1 MEKETLK
8 KFIIENLFDKNNKF
22 NNRITHYSWWVN
34 RNYVQQY
41 NAIIQYTDHLID
53 ATLTQRVYDI
63 MNDIEKIQY
72 CVVCE
77 THPKLFIGYKNG
89 YRNICSVKC
98 SLRSEETNLKR
109 QKTKLERYGDPF
121 YKDVSKT
128 KQTNIE
134 KYGFEWFTQ
143 SDEFKNKAKN
153 TKLEKYGD
161 SNFSNLEKNK
171 RTCLQ
176 RYGVEYV
183 TQVPEIVDKIQN
195 KKGNRLPVL
204 RNKEWLINE
213 NKTKSIVQI
222 ANELGV
228 TYRAV
233 YLWYQKFDIDIIYH
247 QTNYSN
253 LQKEIYDY
261 VSTIADNISI
271 NNRNIIFPKEL
282 DIFVE
287 DKNFA
292 IELNGCYWHAEDPKR
307 HIEKTILCQNKNIKL
322 IQFWDIE
329 WIHKKEICKSIIK
342 TNLGVNDVVYARKC
356 VVNDVDDLS
365 YKNFLETNHIQ
376 GYVPAKIVKGLY
388 YNDELVALI
397 SFGKPRFNKNY
408 EWELLRY
415 CNKLGTNVV
424 GGFSKLFKQCD
435 LNNIISYSDKRLFT
449 GDIYKN
455 NKFLYLN
462 DSPPNFFFYKGGAT
476 LSRMNCRRYNINK
489 ILKEYDE
496 TKSVHANMNR
506 EGWLKVYD
514 CGNSV
519 WVYNKEVNNGN

>member
-63 MNDIEKIQY
+63 MNDIEK
-72 CVVCE
+72 
-77 THPKLFIGYKNG
+77 P
-89 YRNICSVKC
+89 
-98 SLRSEETNLKR
+98 
-109 QKTKLERYGDPF
+109 
-121 YKDVSKT
+121 
-128 KQTNIE
+128 
-134 KYGFEWFTQ
+134 
-143 SDEFKNKAKN
+143 
-153 TKLEKYGD
+153 
-161 SNFSNLEKNK
+161 
-171 RTCLQ
+171 
-176 RYGVEYV
+176 
-183 TQVPEIVDKIQN
+183 
-195 KKGNRLPVL
+195 
-204 RNKEWLINE
+204 
-213 NKTKSIVQI
+213 
-222 ANELGV
+222 
-228 TYRAV
+228 
-233 YLWYQKFDIDIIYH
+233 
-247 QTNYSN
+247 
-253 LQKEIYDY
+253 
-261 VSTIADNISI
+261 
-271 NNRNIIFPKEL
+271 
-282 DIFVE
+282 
-287 DKNFA
+287 
-292 IELNGCYWHAEDPKR
+292 
-307 HIEKTILCQNKNIKL
+307 ILCQNKNIKL

-356 VVNDVDDLS
+356 VVNDVDNLS

-449 GDIYKN
+449 GDIY
-455 NKFLYLN
+455 FLYLN

-519 WVYNKEVNNGN
+519 WVYNKRGS